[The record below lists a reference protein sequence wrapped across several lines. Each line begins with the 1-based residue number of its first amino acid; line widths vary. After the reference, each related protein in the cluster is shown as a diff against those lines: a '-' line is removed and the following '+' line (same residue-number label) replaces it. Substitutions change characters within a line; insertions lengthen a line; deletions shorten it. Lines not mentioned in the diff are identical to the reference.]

1 MKRLSI
7 LSDFNDAFAVEDAL
21 QNAIREAGQA
31 LGTSRVSA
39 TIARDLVLA
48 ETKLGLVLDSKECIH
63 G

>member
-7 LSDFNDAFAVEDAL
+7 LSDFNDAFAVEE
-21 QNAIREAGQA
+21 NAIREAGQA